1 MGCALSCKVFEEF
14 ASFLNWL
21 TIKQSG
27 FDSVDHYLDDFIF
40 IAQDYQS
47 CNHIVSTF
55 KNLCAEIGV
64 PLAEDKTVGPTTCL
78 TFLGLEIDTVQM
90 LVKIQASKS
99 LELQVLIQEFLSK
112 NKTTLK
118 HMQSLFGKLIY
129 FTRAI
134 LPGRAFVRR
143 LYDATIWVTKPH
155 HHIFRTCTS
164 CAGLLSLVKGA
175 CQQNDHPSH
184 R

>member
-1 MGCALSCKVFEEF
+1 
-14 ASFLNWL
+14 
-21 TIKQSG
+21 
-27 FDSVDHYLDDFIF
+27 
-40 IAQDYQS
+40 
-47 CNHIVSTF
+47 
-55 KNLCAEIGV
+55 
-64 PLAEDKTVGPTTCL
+64 
-78 TFLGLEIDTVQM
+78 
-90 LVKIQASKS
+90 
-99 LELQVLIQEFLSK
+99 
-112 NKTTLK
+112 
-118 HMQSLFGKLIY
+118 MQSLIGKLIY